1 MNKIDYNYYKLHT
14 RIIQKP
20 SYNTLLYIQKMQQT
34 SIVHHEFNL
43 AEYFALIEH
52 SIQRILLRPEN
63 HVLTYDILD
72 TKKSRKN
79 KLIVLK
85 EKQRQMKESP

>member
-1 MNKIDYNYYKLHT
+1 
-14 RIIQKP
+14 
-20 SYNTLLYIQKMQQT
+20 MQQT